1 MRDIP
6 TSPRILEIKR
16 NRRIRRL
23 RLSIFIFIIFI
34 VVTGAL
40 AYFSGNKKV
49 TINKVVVNGTH
60 VINQEKV
67 QKEVLEDISG
77 KYFYLFTRSNSFV
90 YPHRKIYNNLIL
102 NFPRI
107 EKLSVSLEGLNT
119 IKVDITERTGS
130 YLYCGSVVPEI
141 KNDIGENCYFIND
154 KGLIFDKAPYFSGD
168 VYFKYYLKLDDDIND
183 PLGKQMIDTNHFY
196 LLSRFI
202 DGVKALGFSPI
213 YVTLEKDGTNTLF
226 LKHDGISNIP
236 KIMFKDNDDF
246 STLLDNL
253 SLSVKKKEFIDEIN
267 SKYTSLLY
275 LDLRFKNKVLYKF
288 Q

>member
-16 NRRIRRL
+16 NRRIHRL
-23 RLSIFIFIIFI
+23 RLSIIIFI
-34 VVTGAL
+34 FFIIIVGSL

-49 TINKVVVNGTH
+49 TINKIVVNGTH
-60 VINQEKV
+60 VIDQEKI
-67 QKEVLEDISG
+67 QKEVLKDISG
-77 KYFYLFTRSNSFV
+77 KYFYLFTRSNGFI

-119 IKVDITERTGS
+119 IKVDVTERTGS
-130 YLYCGSVVPEI
+130 YLYCGVVIPEI

-168 VYFKYYLKLDDDIND
+168 VYFKYYLKLADDIND
-183 PLGKQMIDTNHFY
+183 PLGKQMIETNHFY
-196 LLSRFI
+196 LISRFI

-236 KIMFKDNDDF
+236 KIIFKDNDDF

-253 SLSVKKKEFIDEIN
+253 SLSMKKKEFIDEIN
-267 SKYTSLLY
+267 SKYNSLLY

>member
-1 MRDIP
+1 
-6 TSPRILEIKR
+6 
-16 NRRIRRL
+16 
-23 RLSIFIFIIFI
+23 
-34 VVTGAL
+34 
-40 AYFSGNKKV
+40 
-49 TINKVVVNGTH
+49 
-60 VINQEKV
+60 
-67 QKEVLEDISG
+67 
-77 KYFYLFTRSNSFV
+77 
-90 YPHRKIYNNLIL
+90 
-102 NFPRI
+102 
-107 EKLSVSLEGLNT
+107 
-119 IKVDITERTGS
+119 
-130 YLYCGSVVPEI
+130 
-141 KNDIGENCYFIND
+141 
-154 KGLIFDKAPYFSGD
+154 
-168 VYFKYYLKLDDDIND
+168 
-183 PLGKQMIDTNHFY
+183 MIDTNHFY